1 VEDRKEGM
9 AGEKIL
15 CVDDEDPIRKLC
27 TVYLGKRGYRVE
39 AVANGIEALKV
50 IENKGAPD
58 LVVTDVNM
66 PLMNG
71 LELVKRL
78 REDRRTARTPII
90 VLSAAKQEQ
99 DILAGYAHG
108 ADDYIGKPIDLAV
121 LAAKIETILRQTRG
135 SVAAEAIAAPRKLGM
150 VMAFAHGK
158 GGVGATT
165 LAANVAAALAADG
178 KAVVLIDLN
187 LQFGNVAMFFDLR
200 PRTTIVEFA
209 RGDVGR
215 TTEDDFEKFL
225 ANHPS
230 GVRILAAPPSP
241 EEAELVSIAAVQQA
255 IDLGRGG
262 RDVVVLDLPTK
273 LDEVT
278 LAALDVTDIVCVVTA
293 PHLGSLR
300 STADTLA
307 MLTRIGISEQR
318 ILLALVRNTA
328 KGIDDAG
335 VANFLKRKPDIAIP
349 YADKADAAA
358 DLGVPFVLAE
368 PNDKA
373 SVALKS
379 LAVRL
384 STRKAAPA

>member
-1 VEDRKEGM
+1 M

-27 TVYLGKRGYRVE
+27 TVYLTKRGYRVE
-39 AVANGIEALKV
+39 AVANGVEALKL
-50 IENKGAPD
+50 IESKGAPD
-58 LVVTDVNM
+58 LIVTDVNM

-121 LAAKIETILRQTRG
+121 LAAKIETILRHTR
-135 SVAAEAIAAPRKLGM
+135 SVVEVVAAPRKLGM

-165 LAANVAAALAADG
+165 LAANVAAALATDG
-178 KAVVLIDLN
+178 KSVVLVDLN
-187 LQFGNVAMFFDLR
+187 LQFGNAAMFFDLR

-209 RGDVGR
+209 RGDVSR
-215 TTEDDFEKFL
+215 VTEDDFNQFL
-225 ANHPS
+225 ADHKS
-230 GVRILAAPPSP
+230 GVRVLAAPPSP
-241 EEAELVSIAAVQQA
+241 EEAEMVSVGAVQQA
-255 IDLGRGG
+255 IDLARGG
-262 RDVVVLDLPTK
+262 RDTVVLDLATK
-273 LDEVT
+273 LDEIT

-293 PHLGSLR
+293 PHLASLR
-300 STADTLA
+300 GTSDTLA
-307 MLTRIGISEQR
+307 MLTRIGIADER
-318 ILLALVRNTA
+318 ILVALVRNTP

-335 VANFLKRKPDIAIP
+335 VAKFLKRKPDNVVP
-349 YADKADAAA
+349 YAEKADAAA
-358 DLGVPFVLAE
+358 DLGVPYVLAE
-368 PNDKA
+368 PTDKTA
-373 SVALKS
+373 IALKQ
-379 LAVRL
+379 LALRL
-384 STRKAAPA
+384 ATRKAVPA

>member
-1 VEDRKEGM
+1 M

-27 TVYLGKRGYRVE
+27 TVYLSKRGFRVE
-39 AVANGIEALKV
+39 AVANGVEALKL
-50 IENKGAPD
+50 IEGKGAPD

-121 LAAKIETILRQTRG
+121 LAAKIETILRQTRI
-135 SVAAEAIAAPRKLGM
+135 VPAPVAAPRKLGT
-150 VMAFAHGK
+150 VISFAHGK

-165 LAANVAAALAADG
+165 LAANVAAALAAEG
-178 KAVVLIDLN
+178 KAVVLLDLN
-187 LQFGNVAMFFDLR
+187 LQFGNAAMFFDLR
-200 PRTTIVEFA
+200 PRTTIVDYG
-209 RGDVGR
+209 RGDITRV
-215 TTEDDFEKFL
+215 TDEDFAQYL
-225 ANHPS
+225 ADHKS
-230 GVRILAAPPSP
+230 GVRVLAAPPSP

-255 IDLGRGG
+255 IDLARSG
-262 RDVVVLDLPTK
+262 RDAVVVDLATK

-278 LAALDVTDIVCVVTA
+278 LAALDVTDIVCVVAA
-293 PHLGSLR
+293 PHLAALR
-300 STADTLA
+300 GTSDTLA
-307 MLTRIGISEQR
+307 MLTRIGISDER
-318 ILLALVRNTA
+318 ILIALVRNTA

-335 VANFLKRKPDIAIP
+335 VAKFLKRKPDIVVP
-349 YADKADAAA
+349 YAEKADAAA
-358 DLGVPFVLAE
+358 DLGVPYVFAE
-368 PNDKA
+368 PNDKTA
-373 SVALKS
+373 VALKQ

-384 STRKAAPA
+384 ATRKAVPA

>member
-1 VEDRKEGM
+1 M

-27 TVYLGKRGYRVE
+27 TVYLAKRGYRVE
-39 AVANGIEALKV
+39 AVANGVEALKL
-50 IENKGAPD
+50 IESKGAPD
-58 LVVTDVNM
+58 IVVTDVNM

-121 LAAKIETILRQTRG
+121 LAAKIETILRQTRA
-135 SVAAEAIAAPRKLGM
+135 VAAVVAAPRKLGI
-150 VMAFAHGK
+150 VIGFAHGK

-165 LAANVAAALAADG
+165 LAANVAAALAAEG
-178 KAVVLIDLN
+178 KSVVLLDLN
-187 LQFGNVAMFFDLR
+187 LQFGNAAMFFDLR
-200 PRTTIVEFA
+200 PRTTIVDYA
-209 RGDVGR
+209 RGDTSRV
-215 TTEDDFEKFL
+215 TDEDFAQFL
-225 ANHPS
+225 SDHKS
-230 GVRILAAPPSP
+230 GVRVLAAPASP

-255 IDLGRGG
+255 IDLARSG
-262 RDVVVLDLPTK
+262 RDAVLVDLPTK

-293 PHLGSLR
+293 PHLAALR
-300 STADTLA
+300 STSDTLA
-307 MLTRIGISEQR
+307 MLTRIGISNER
-318 ILLALVRNTA
+318 ILVALVRNTA
-328 KGIDDAG
+328 KGIDEAG
-335 VANFLKRKPDIAIP
+335 VAKFLKRKADIVVP

-358 DLGVPFVLAE
+358 DLGVPYLLAE
-368 PNDKA
+368 PNDKV
-373 SVALKS
+373 STALKQ

-384 STRKAAPA
+384 ATRKAVPA

>member
-1 VEDRKEGM
+1 M

-27 TVYLGKRGYRVE
+27 TVYLAKRGYRVE
-39 AVANGIEALKV
+39 AVANGVEALKL
-50 IENKGAPD
+50 IESKGAPD

-121 LAAKIETILRQTRG
+121 LAAKIETILRHTR
-135 SVAAEAIAAPRKLGM
+135 SVVEVVATPRKLGM

-165 LAANVAAALAADG
+165 LAANVAAALATDG
-178 KAVVLIDLN
+178 KSVVLLDLN
-187 LQFGNVAMFFDLR
+187 LQFGNAAMFFDLR

-209 RGDVGR
+209 RGDVSR
-215 TTEDDFEKFL
+215 VTEDDFNQFL
-225 ANHPS
+225 ADHNS
-230 GVRILAAPPSP
+230 GVRILAAPASP
-241 EEAELVSIAAVQQA
+241 EEAELVSVGAVQQA
-255 IDLGRGG
+255 IDLARGG
-262 RDVVVLDLPTK
+262 RDVVVVDLATN
-273 LDEVT
+273 LDEIT

-293 PHLGSLR
+293 PHLASLR
-300 STADTLA
+300 STSDTLA
-307 MLTRIGISEQR
+307 MLTRIGIADER
-318 ILLALVRNTA
+318 IVVALVRNTA

-335 VANFLKRKPDIAIP
+335 VAKFLKRKPDVVIP
-349 YADKADAAA
+349 YAEKADAAA
-358 DLGVPFVLAE
+358 DLGVPYVLAE
-368 PNDKA
+368 PSDKTA
-373 SVALKS
+373 SALKQ
-379 LAVRL
+379 LALRL
-384 STRKAAPA
+384 ATRKAVPV

>member
-1 VEDRKEGM
+1 M

-27 TVYLGKRGYRVE
+27 TVYLAKRGYRVE
-39 AVANGIEALKV
+39 AVANGVEALKL
-50 IENKGAPD
+50 IESKGAPD

-121 LAAKIETILRQTRG
+121 LAAKIETILRHTRT
-135 SVAAEAIAAPRKLGM
+135 VAEVVAAPRKLGM
-150 VMAFAHGK
+150 VIAFAHGK

-165 LAANVAAALAADG
+165 LAANVASALATDG
-178 KAVVLIDLN
+178 KSVVLLDLN
-187 LQFGNVAMFFDLR
+187 LQFGNAAMFFDLR

-209 RGDVGR
+209 RGDISR
-215 TTEDDFEKFL
+215 ATEDDFNQFL
-225 ANHPS
+225 ADHKS
-230 GVRILAAPPSP
+230 GVRVLAAPPSP
-241 EEAELVSIAAVQQA
+241 EEAELVSVGAVQQA
-255 IDLGRGG
+255 IDLARGG
-262 RDVVVLDLPTK
+262 RDTVVLDLATK

-293 PHLGSLR
+293 PHLASLR
-300 STADTLA
+300 STSDTLA
-307 MLTRIGISEQR
+307 MLTRIGIADER
-318 ILLALVRNTA
+318 ILVALVRNTA

-335 VANFLKRKPDIAIP
+335 VAKFLNRKPDNIVP
-349 YADKADAAA
+349 YAEKADAAA
-358 DLGVPFVLAE
+358 DLGVPYVLAE
-368 PNDKA
+368 PNDKTA
-373 SVALKS
+373 IALKQ
-379 LAVRL
+379 LALRL
-384 STRKAAPA
+384 ATRKAVPA

>member
-1 VEDRKEGM
+1 M

-27 TVYLGKRGYRVE
+27 TVYLAKRGYRVE
-39 AVANGIEALKV
+39 AVANGVEALKL
-50 IENKGAPD
+50 IETKGAPD

-121 LAAKIETILRQTRG
+121 LAAKIETILRQTR
-135 SVAAEAIAAPRKLGM
+135 SVAEVVAAPRKLGM
-150 VMAFAHGK
+150 VIAFAHGK

-165 LAANVAAALAADG
+165 LAANVAAVLATDG
-178 KAVVLIDLN
+178 KSVVLVDLN
-187 LQFGNVAMFFDLR
+187 LQFGNAAMFFDLR

-209 RGDVGR
+209 RSDIGR
-215 TTEDDFEKFL
+215 ATEDDFAQYL
-225 ANHPS
+225 ADHKS

-241 EEAELVSIAAVQQA
+241 EEAELVSVGAVQQA
-255 IDLGRGG
+255 IDLARGG
-262 RDVVVLDLPTK
+262 RDAVVLDLATK
-273 LDEVT
+273 LDEIT

-293 PHLGSLR
+293 PHLASLR
-300 STADTLA
+300 STSDTLA
-307 MLTRIGISEQR
+307 MLTRIGIADER
-318 ILLALVRNTA
+318 ILVALVRNTA

-335 VANFLKRKPDIAIP
+335 VAKFLKRK
-349 YADKADAAA
+349 ADNVVPFAEKADAAA
-358 DLGVPFVLAE
+358 DLGVPYVLAE
-368 PNDKA
+368 PNDRTA
-373 SVALKS
+373 VALKQ
-379 LAVRL
+379 LAL
-384 STRKAAPA
+384 QLATRKAVPA

>member
-1 VEDRKEGM
+1 VEERKDGM

-39 AVANGIEALKV
+39 AVANGIEALKL
-50 IENKGAPD
+50 IESKGAPD

-78 REDRRTARTPII
+78 REDRKTARTPII

-135 SVAAEAIAAPRKLGM
+135 SVVEAITTPRKLGT
-150 VMAFAHGK
+150 VIAFAHGK

-165 LAANVAAALAADG
+165 LAANVATALASDG
-178 KAVVLIDLN
+178 KSVVLIDLN

-209 RGDVGR
+209 GGDIGR
-215 TTEDDFEKFL
+215 TTEEDFARFL
-225 ANHPS
+225 ADHKS
-230 GVRILAAPPSP
+230 GVRILAAPTSP

-255 IDLGRGG
+255 IDLARGG
-262 RDVVVLDLPTK
+262 RDVVVVDLPTK

-293 PHLGSLR
+293 PHLASLR

-307 MLTRIGISEQR
+307 MLTRIGISDQR

-335 VANFLKRKPDIAIP
+335 IANFLKRKPDIAVP
-349 YADKADAAA
+349 FAEKADAAA
-358 DLGVPFVLAE
+358 DLGVPFVLAD
-368 PNDKA
+368 PNDKTA
-373 SVALKS
+373 IALKQ

-384 STRKAAPA
+384 ATRKATPA

>member
-27 TVYLGKRGYRVE
+27 TVYLAKRGYRVE
-39 AVANGIEALKV
+39 AVANGVEALKL
-50 IENKGAPD
+50 IESKGAPD
-58 LVVTDVNM
+58 IVVTDVNM

-121 LAAKIETILRQTRG
+121 LAAKIETILRQTRT
-135 SVAAEAIAAPRKLGM
+135 VAAVAAAPRKLGI
-150 VMAFAHGK
+150 VIGFAHGK

-165 LAANVAAALAADG
+165 LAANVAAALAAEG
-178 KAVVLIDLN
+178 KSVVLLDLN
-187 LQFGNVAMFFDLR
+187 LQFGNAAMFFDLR
-200 PRTTIVEFA
+200 PRTTIVDYA
-209 RGDVGR
+209 RGDISRV
-215 TTEDDFEKFL
+215 TDEDFAGYLTDHK
-225 ANHPS
+225 S
-230 GVRILAAPPSP
+230 GVRVLASPPSP

-255 IDLGRGG
+255 IDLARSG
-262 RDVVVLDLPTK
+262 RDVVVVDLPTK

-278 LAALDVTDIVCVVTA
+278 LSALDVTDIVCVVTA
-293 PHLGSLR
+293 PHLAALR
-300 STADTLA
+300 STSDTLA
-307 MLTRIGISEQR
+307 MLTRIGISDER

-328 KGIDDAG
+328 KGIDEAA
-335 VANFLKRKPDIAIP
+335 VAKFLKRKADIVVP

-358 DLGVPFVLAE
+358 DLGVPYLYAE
-368 PNDKA
+368 PNDKVSA
-373 SVALKS
+373 ALKQ

-384 STRKAAPA
+384 ATRKAVPA

>member
-15 CVDDEDPIRKLC
+15 CVDDDDSIRKLC
-27 TVYLGKRGYRVE
+27 SVYLTKRGYRVE
-39 AVANGIEALKV
+39 AAANGVDALTL
-50 IENKGAPD
+50 IASKGAPD
-58 LVVTDVNM
+58 VVITDVNM

-99 DILAGYAHG
+99 DILAGYSHG
-108 ADDYIGKPIDLAV
+108 ADDYVGKPIDLAV
-121 LAAKIETILRQTRG
+121 LAVKIETILRQTR
-135 SVAAEAIAAPRKLGM
+135 SVQQVIAAPRKLG
-150 VMAFAHGK
+150 VVIAFAHGK

-165 LAANVAAALAADG
+165 LAANVAAAIAGDG
-178 KAVVLIDLN
+178 KSVVLIDLN
-187 LQFGNVAMFFDLR
+187 MQFGTAAMFFDLR
-200 PRTTIVEFA
+200 PRATIVEFA
-209 RGDVGR
+209 RGDVSR
-215 TTEDDFEKFL
+215 VTEEDFVQFL
-225 ANHPS
+225 ADHKS

-241 EEAELVSIAAVQQA
+241 EEAELVSVGAVQQA

-262 RDVVVLDLPTK
+262 RDAVVLDLAAK

-293 PHLGSLR
+293 PHLAALR
-300 STADTLA
+300 STSDTLA
-307 MLTRIGISEQR
+307 MLTRIGISEER
-318 ILLALVRNTA
+318 ILVALVRNTA

-335 VANFLKRKPDIAIP
+335 VAKFLKRKPDIVVP
-349 YADKADAAA
+349 YAEKADAAA
-358 DLGVPFVLAE
+358 DLGVPYILAE

-373 SVALKS
+373 AIALKQ

-384 STRKAAPA
+384 ATRKAMTT